1 MGRRSRKRT
10 NDGGTDAAA
19 SRAGRADRDAAR
31 RERAHKVGGGGQ
43 NAALAKPSRPGRPSA
58 EQRPPALWGAFPL
71 TELVI
76 LAGIV
81 LMVWGFLSEGGR
93 DGNSR
98 IAAGLAIASI
108 AGLELAIR
116 EHVTGFR
123 SHTTLLSG
131 AVAIVVIVVLG
142 LGAGLSTLGLL
153 LLAGAVAFGA
163 TFLGLRELF
172 RRRSGGLSF
181 R

>member
-1 MGRRSRKRT
+1 MGRRSRKRS
-10 NDGGTDAAA
+10 NDGGHDGGA
-19 SRAGRADRDAAR
+19 SGAGRAERDAAR
-31 RERAHKVGGGGQ
+31 RDRARKAGAGK
-43 NAALAKPSRPGRPSA
+43 AAEPARPPRRAGRPA
-58 EQRPPALWGAFPL
+58 AHGRPPALWGAFPL

-93 DGNSR
+93 DGNAR
-98 IAAGLAIASI
+98 IAAGLAVASI

-116 EHVTGFR
+116 EHVAGFR
-123 SHTTLLSG
+123 SHSTLLSG
-131 AVAIVVIVVLG
+131 AVAIAVIVALG
-142 LGAGLSTLGLL
+142 LGAGLRTLGLL
-153 LLAGAVAFGA
+153 LLAGAIAFGA
-163 TFLGLRELF
+163 TFVGLRELF

>member
-1 MGRRSRKRT
+1 MGRRSRKRAHGA
-10 NDGGTDAAA
+10 DHGSG
-19 SRAGRADRDAAR
+19 AGRAERDAAR
-31 RERAHKVGGGGQ
+31 RDRARPAGEQATPATG
-43 NAALAKPSRPGRPSA
+43 ARPGRPSTQ
-58 EQRPPALWGAFPL
+58 ERPRALWGAFPL
-71 TELVI
+71 TELVT

-93 DGNSR
+93 NGNAK

-131 AVAIVVIVVLG
+131 AVAIVVIVLLG
-142 LGAGLSTLGLL
+142 LGAGLGTLGPLL
-153 LLAGAVAFGA
+153 VAGAVAFA
-163 TFLGLRELF
+163 ASFLGLRELF